1 MGLLGTL
8 TVIFIVLKVRNI
20 IAWHWWLV
28 LLPGTIAI
36 VFQIVI
42 AILEYL
48 HLKRMDAKW
57 DELRRK

>member
-28 LLPGTIAI
+28 LLPGTIEI

-48 HLKRMDAKW
+48 HLKRMGAKW

>member
-20 IAWHWWLV
+20 IAGHWWLV
-28 LLPGTIAI
+28 LLPGTIEI

-48 HLKRMDAKW
+48 HLKRMGAKW

>member
-28 LLPGTIAI
+28 LLPGTIEI